1 MYVAFGNRV
10 LDSQEIKRDIENN
23 TDAKI
28 VSDLCKSSKREDI
41 VAYKLSIDMEIL
53 RGLIKENL
61 QLKELNDE
69 ELFEDYLD
77 IAEEVAG
84 VIYEYMPEDAVLDIR
99 SYKWDMT
106 DDDVKLIMVMA
117 HEDLGIAKVNDV
129 MKRLLRQVD

>member
-10 LDSQEIKRDIENN
+10 LDSQEIKRDIEQN
-23 TDAKI
+23 TDAI
-28 VSDLCKSSKREDI
+28 VVSDLCKSSKREDI
-41 VAYKLSIDMEIL
+41 IAYKLSIDMEIL
-53 RGLIKENL
+53 RGLIKENIK
-61 QLKELNDE
+61 LKSLNDE

-77 IAEEVAG
+77 LAEEVCG
-84 VIYEYMPEDAVLDIR
+84 LIYEYMPEDALLDIR

-117 HEDLGIAKVNDV
+117 HENLGIAKVNDV

>member
-10 LDSQEIKRDIENN
+10 LDSQEIKRDIEQN
-23 TDAKI
+23 TDAKV

-53 RGLIKENL
+53 RGLIKENM

-77 IAEEVAG
+77 LAEEVSG
-84 VIYEYMPEDAVLDIR
+84 LIFEYMPDDAVLDIR
-99 SYKWDMT
+99 SYKWDMV

-117 HEDLGIAKVNDV
+117 HEDLGMAKVNDV

>member
-1 MYVAFGNRV
+1 MYVAFGNRI
-10 LDSQEIKRDIENN
+10 LDSEEIKRDIEKN
-23 TDAKI
+23 TDVKI
-28 VSDLCKSSKREDI
+28 VGDLCRSSKREDI

-53 RGLIKENL
+53 RGLVKEDI

-69 ELFEDYLD
+69 ELFEDYLN
-77 IAEEVAG
+77 IAEDVAG
-84 VIYEYMPEDAVLDIR
+84 MIYEYMPEDAVLDIR

>member
-10 LDSQEIKRDIENN
+10 LDSQEIKKDIEQN
-23 TDAKI
+23 TDAKV

-41 VAYKLSIDMEIL
+41 IAYKLSIDMEIL

-61 QLKELNDE
+61 KLKSLNDE

-77 IAEEVAG
+77 LAEEVAG
-84 VIYEYMPEDAVLDIR
+84 LIYEYVPEDAVLDIR
-99 SYKWDMT
+99 SYKWDIT

>member
-10 LDSQEIKRDIENN
+10 LDSEDIKKEIELN
-23 TDAKI
+23 TDARV

-41 VAYKLSIDMEIL
+41 IAFKLSIDMDIL
-53 RGLIKENL
+53 RGLMKENSD
-61 QLKELNDE
+61 LKDLNDE

-77 IAEEVAG
+77 LAEEVAG
-84 VIYEYMPEDAVLDIR
+84 MIFEYMPEDAILDIR
-99 SYKWDMT
+99 SYKWDMSYNY
-106 DDDVKLIMVMA
+106 VKLIMVMA

>member
-10 LDSQEIKRDIENN
+10 LDSQEIKKDIEQN
-23 TDAKI
+23 TDAKV

-41 VAYKLSIDMEIL
+41 IAYKLSIDMEIL

-61 QLKELNDE
+61 KLKSLNDE

-77 IAEEVAG
+77 LAEEVAG
-84 VIYEYMPEDAVLDIR
+84 LIYEYVPEDAVLDIR

>member
-10 LDSQEIKRDIENN
+10 LDSEEIKKEIELN
-23 TDAKI
+23 TDAKV

-41 VAYKLSIDMEIL
+41 IAFKLSIDMDIL
-53 RGLIKENL
+53 RGLMKENSD
-61 QLKELNDE
+61 LKDLNDE

-77 IAEEVAG
+77 LAEEVAG
-84 VIYEYMPEDAVLDIR
+84 MIFEYMSEDAILDIR
-99 SYKWDMT
+99 SYQWDMSYN
-106 DDDVKLIMVMA
+106 DVNLIMVMA

>member
-1 MYVAFGNRV
+1 MYVAFGNRI
-10 LDSQEIKRDIENN
+10 LDSEEIKREIEKN
-23 TDAKI
+23 TDVKI
-28 VSDLCKSSKREDI
+28 VGDLCRSSKREDI

-53 RGLIKENL
+53 RGLVKEDI

-69 ELFEDYLD
+69 ELFEDYLN
-77 IAEEVAG
+77 IAEDVAG
-84 VIYEYMPEDAVLDIR
+84 MIYEYMPEDAVLDIR

>member
-10 LDSQEIKRDIENN
+10 LDSKEIKRDIEEN
-23 TDAKI
+23 TDAKV

-41 VAYKLSIDMEIL
+41 IAYKLSIDMEIL

-61 QLKELNDE
+61 KLKNLNDE

-77 IAEEVAG
+77 SAEELAG
-84 VIYEYMPEDAVLDIR
+84 LIYEYMPEDAVLDIR

>member
-10 LDSQEIKRDIENN
+10 LDSEEIKKEIELN
-23 TDAKI
+23 TDARV

-41 VAYKLSIDMEIL
+41 IAFKLSIDMDIL
-53 RGLIKENL
+53 RGLMRDNSD
-61 QLKELNDE
+61 LKDLNDE

-77 IAEEVAG
+77 LAEEVAG
-84 VIYEYMPEDAVLDIR
+84 MIFEYMPEYAILDIR
-99 SYKWDMT
+99 SYKWDMSYN
-106 DDDVKLIMVMA
+106 DVNLIMVMA